1 MERTIFY
8 EQVRD
13 RLIRYARVDTQSAR
27 VSDTVPTTKKQFDLA
42 YMLRDELVGIGAADV
57 WLDEE
62 KCVVYGRVPATV
74 EGGKAFG
81 LVTHMDTAPDA
92 PGAGCKPWV
101 LEEYDGGDI
110 LLNEEKGIVM
120 SPREFPNLKN
130 YVGQDLILTDG
141 TTLLGGD
148 DKAAIAVVMTMAE
161 HLLRHPELPHGPIA
175 LAFTPDEEV
184 GGLARDLDLDRFGAK
199 VAYTLDGDYLG
210 YYEDETFNASHA
222 TALFRGRSV
231 HTGTAKGIMVNA
243 GDLAAEFI
251 SLLPPREK
259 PQFTEGRE
267 GFFHLVS
274 IQANVELAQVDLI
287 VRDHDA
293 GVFARREQLLRD
305 LAAQMARKYGPERVS
320 LTIAPTYRNMKEV
333 IDQYPFLI
341 DNLTKAISLAGL
353 TPRSLPFRG
362 GTDGSALSHRG
373 LPCPNL
379 SAGYENAHGRFEYVP
394 IPSMEK
400 NVEILLHLAK
410 LFGEMET

>member
-148 DKAAIAVVMTMAE
+148 DKAAIAAVMTMAE
-161 HLLRHPELPHGPIA
+161 HLLKHPELPHGPIA

-184 GGLARDLDLDRFGAK
+184 GGLAKDLDLDRFGAQ

-243 GDLAAEFI
+243 GDLAAEFV

-274 IQANVELAQVDLI
+274 IRANVELAQVDLI

-333 IDQYPFLI
+333 IDRYPFLI

-400 NVEILLHLAK
+400 NVEILLHLAR
-410 LFGEMET
+410 LFAE

>member
-184 GGLARDLDLDRFGAK
+184 GGLAKDLDLTRFGAQ
-199 VAYTLDGDYLG
+199 VASTLDGAYLG

>member
-184 GGLARDLDLDRFGAK
+184 GGLAKDLDLARFGAQ

-222 TALFRGRSV
+222 TVVFTGRSV
-231 HTGTAKGIMVNA
+231 HTGTAKGIMINA
-243 GDLAAEFI
+243 ADLAAEFVAQ
-251 SLLPPREK
+251 LPPREK

-341 DNLTKAISLAGL
+341 DNLTTAISLAGL

>member
-184 GGLARDLDLDRFGAK
+184 GGLAKDLDLARFGAQ